1 MTEEST
7 TSDLLEA
14 LQRQR
19 TALGRRDLDAVSA
32 TYTPDAVIDASPL
45 GALVFEGRGAI
56 RGFWEDWLGP
66 YEQYELEGED
76 FGDFG
81 NGVTFGVV
89 VSRGRPI
96 DSSGWVETRFASVV
110 TWVGALIERTT
121 FYTDIDEARAA
132 AERLAQER
140 G

>member
-1 MTEEST
+1 MNEEST
-7 TSDLLEA
+7 TPDLVEV

-19 TALGRRDLDAVSA
+19 TALSSRDLDEVSA

-45 GALVFEGRGAI
+45 GALVFEGRDAI

-66 YEQYELEGED
+66 YEEYELEGED
-76 FGDFG
+76 FGDFRH
-81 NGVTFGVV
+81 GVTFGVV

-121 FYTDIDEARAA
+121 LYTDIDRARAA
-132 AERLAQER
+132 AERLAQQR

>member
-1 MTEEST
+1 
-7 TSDLLEA
+7 LLEA

-19 TALGRRDLDAVSA
+19 DALSRRDLDRVSA

-45 GALVFEGRGAI
+45 GAVVFEGRDAI

-66 YEQYELEGED
+66 YEEYELEGED
-76 FGDFG
+76 FRGFG

-89 VSRGRPI
+89 VSRGRPTGG
-96 DSSGWVETRFASVV
+96 SSWVETRFASVV
-110 TWVGALIERTT
+110 TWVDGLIERTA
-121 FYTDIDEARAA
+121 FYRDIDEARAA
-132 AERLAQER
+132 AERLAEER

>member
-7 TSDLLEA
+7 TSDLLET

-19 TALGRRDLDAVSA
+19 TALGRRNLDAVSA

-66 YEQYELEGED
+66 YEEYELEGED
-76 FGDFG
+76 FRDFG

-89 VSRGRPI
+89 ASRARPAGTNGR
-96 DSSGWVETRFASVV
+96 VETRFASVV
-110 TWVGALIERTT
+110 RWAGGLIERTT
-121 FYTDIDEARAA
+121 FYSDADEARAA
-132 AERLAQER
+132 AERLAGER
-140 G
+140 E

>member
-19 TALGRRDLDAVSA
+19 TALGSRDLDAVSA

-45 GALVFEGRGAI
+45 GALVFEGRDAI

-66 YEQYELEGED
+66 YEEYELEGED
-76 FGDFG
+76 FEDFG
-81 NGVTFGVV
+81 NGVTFGVG
-89 VSRGRPI
+89 VSRGRLI

-110 TWVGALIERTT
+110 RWVGALIERTT